1 MLQVFELIKKRLN
14 QGLNKKNFLRH
25 IQMLLYL
32 KTVATGISSI
42 LYLRFLAEIKN
53 EKFSGVDDQSEKII
67 YLISELFD

>member
-1 MLQVFELIKKRLN
+1 
-14 QGLNKKNFLRH
+14 
-25 IQMLLYL
+25 MLLYL